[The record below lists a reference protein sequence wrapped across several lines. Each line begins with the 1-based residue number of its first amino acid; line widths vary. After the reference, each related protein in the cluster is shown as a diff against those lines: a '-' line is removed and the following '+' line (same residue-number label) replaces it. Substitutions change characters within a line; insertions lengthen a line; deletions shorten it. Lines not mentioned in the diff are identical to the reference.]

1 MPLYEIY
8 YTEYTKC
15 WAYVEAK
22 DEDEARLKFLKS
34 NKPQEDFYVEKEV
47 DESQVWEITKID
59 EEKE

>member
-22 DEDEARLKFLKS
+22 DEDDALTKFNS
-34 NKPQEDFYVEKEV
+34 SRHPEKEFMTEKTV
-47 DESQVWEITKID
+47 ADSQVWEITKID